1 MPDGSK
7 TNSFWLCFILCL
19 WKGSW
24 NTYTT
29 WGFPFSHVRPH
40 TCPPSELLQSN
51 QECCRMYA
59 PEGFGRVR
67 GGRELKRWAF
77 LVFTFH
83 PLKKFILL
91 KNPFT
96 FPEISY
102 NTVPGVHLLIHLKN
116 TYWPFNHLLNTIAD
130 TGQRI
135 SAQVELGDGGK
146 AVTFTQWQWF

>member
-1 MPDGSK
+1 MDPKLTHSGCASYYVYERARE
-7 TNSFWLCFILCL
+7 TLTQPGVFLSVM
-19 WKGSW
+19 
-24 NTYTT
+24 
-29 WGFPFSHVRPH
+29 WGRTPVHLPNFYSQTR
-40 TCPPSELLQSN
+40 SAAG
-51 QECCRMYA
+51 MYA

-116 TYWPFNHLLNTIAD
+116 TYWPFNYLLNTIAD